1 MKQVKVLTPFVS
13 NFKSFKKCQI
23 VDLDDVQAE
32 LFSKHGLVE
41 IIEQKEEVQT
51 EEPKEEVIDYSKL
64 KVAELKELLN
74 YRGIEIPKG
83 AKKADLI
90 SLLSE

>member
-13 NFKSFKKCQI
+13 NFKTFKKGQI
-23 VDLDDVQAE
+23 IDLDDIQAE
-32 LFSKHGLVE
+32 QFTKHGLVE

-51 EEPKEEVIDYSKL
+51 EEVIDYSKL

-74 YRGIEIPKG
+74 ERGIEIPKG

-90 SLLSE
+90 GLLSK